1 MNDAYEQLR
10 QAVQAWAAAGYL
22 PETLAYGFVVNAL
35 LAGLL
40 IGPVLGGLGTL
51 VVVKRFAF
59 FSEAVGH
66 AALTGVAIGILLG
79 EPYTGPYGS
88 LFGYCLLFGVLLNY
102 LRNRTGL
109 APDTLIGVFLSV
121 SLALG
126 ASLLLVLAGKINV
139 HILENVL
146 FGSVLTVN
154 GHDLAVLAAVAVLV
168 PCLAL
173 PLYNRIML
181 ASFNPQLAAVR
192 GVAVKSLDYLFV
204 ALVTLVTV
212 AAVKVIGAILV
223 GALLV
228 IPAAAARLVSQSL
241 KGFFWLAV
249 LIATVSTLAG
259 ILLPI
264 MFDLP
269 IPSGAAII
277 LVAGLAFGLAAI
289 ARGCLPHLKGTPDEP
304 ETPLPRPGP
313 GLRRT
318 RRPAPGPR
326 RDAGRAQSAPVTV
339 LASLPVTHALAERLL
354 RDTEVKLQRVAPAN
368 LPASRQASFFAGRGA
383 GGLAK
388 AAGQADAV
396 IDLRSIWSDDPLYPL
411 ARRSNIR
418 IVEIDAARPVDGA
431 LPGVALRPGSDLH
444 AYPWLNPTNLGR
456 MADVLASDLERLA
469 PGAAATIQANL
480 ATLKKQLLEATAS
493 NETRL
498 AKADNLSVISLSER
512 LGYLLAGLNLDPLDV
527 EIQADDG
534 WTETNIQAF
543 AEELKSED
551 IALVLHH
558 RQPPKPLADAIA
570 ASGARLVVVDTE
582 AADPVAGLE
591 SDMKAIVEGLL
602 AGKG

>member
-1 MNDAYEQLR
+1 PRGAGGGR
-10 QAVQAWAAAGYL
+10 RAGAVPGPAAVQPHHAGQLQPATGGGARGRGEEPGL
-22 PETLAYGFVVNAL
+22 PVRGPGDPGHRRRGESDRRDPGRSPAGDPGGGGAPGQPVAERVL
-35 LAGLL
+35 LAG
-40 IGPVLGGLGTL
+40 GADRHRQHAGRYPVADHVRPADSLRRRDHPGRRPGLRSRRHRSRL
-51 VVVKRFAF
+51 P
-59 FSEAVGH
+59 
-66 AALTGVAIGILLG
+66 AAP
-79 EPYTGPYGS
+79 E
-88 LFGYCLLFGVLLNY
+88 
-102 LRNRTGL
+102 RNPRMNL
-109 APDTLIGVFLSV
+109 KP
-121 SLALG
+121 
-126 ASLLLVLAGKINV
+126 
-139 HILENVL
+139 H
-146 FGSVLTVN
+146 
-154 GHDLAVLAAVAVLV
+154 
-168 PCLAL
+168 CLAL
-173 PLYNRIML
+173 AL
-181 ASFNPQLAAVR
+181 AC
-192 GVAVKSLDYLFV
+192 
-204 ALVTLVTV
+204 
-212 AAVKVIGAILV
+212 
-223 GALLV
+223 
-228 IPAAAARLVSQSL
+228 
-241 KGFFWLAV
+241 
-249 LIATVSTLAG
+249 
-259 ILLPI
+259 
-264 MFDLP
+264 
-269 IPSGAAII
+269 
-277 LVAGLAFGLAAI
+277 AGLAGPLPALAA
-289 ARGCLPHLKGTPDEP
+289 TP
-304 ETPLPRPGP
+304 
-313 GLRRT
+313 
-318 RRPAPGPR
+318 A
-326 RDAGRAQSAPVTV
+326 AAQSAPVTV

-431 LPGVALRPGSDLH
+431 LPGIALRPGSDLH